1 MLGEMAVRLLNVRT
15 FEETIQT
22 ILDDVIAF
30 HEAQFGNVQLP
41 VGDHLVIAAQRGFD
55 REFLQTF
62 RRVIKDDGCA
72 CGRALQLG
80 QPIVIADVEKDPDY
94 APYCDAAKSAGYRSV
109 QSTPFITQDGKLVA
123 IVSVHF
129 EAPGGPTR
137 SEGGAFNLYTN
148 VAAEQAYE
156 LLGGVAL
163 AAKAAQM
170 SDQLYSGFAF

>member
-30 HEAQFGNVQLP
+30 HGAQFGNVQLP

-62 RRVIKDDGCA
+62 QRVKKDDGCA

-80 QPIVIADVEKDPDY
+80 QPIVIADVEKDLGY
-94 APYCDAAKSAGYRSV
+94 APYRDAAKSAGYRSV
-109 QSTPFITQDGKLVA
+109 QSTPFVTQDGKFVA

-137 SEGGAFNLYTN
+137 SEGGSFNLYTN
-148 VAAEQAYE
+148 VAAEQVYE

-170 SDQLYSGFAF
+170 SDELYSSFG